1 MNDCRIISDVN
12 VYDVIGTCDVQ
23 DYCASASVVATYGDA
38 SVQPHQQGGRA
49 VGILIVKRLY

>member
-49 VGILIVKRLY
+49 VGR